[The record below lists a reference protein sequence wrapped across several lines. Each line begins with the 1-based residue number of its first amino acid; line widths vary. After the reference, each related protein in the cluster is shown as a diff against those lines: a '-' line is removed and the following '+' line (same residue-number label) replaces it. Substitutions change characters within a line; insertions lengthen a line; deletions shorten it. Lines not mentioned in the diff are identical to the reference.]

1 MNATIVLHK
10 RPVGTPVLTDF
21 RTVTEKKPEPGVGE
35 ILLKTSY
42 VSVDPYLRGRMND
55 TKSYIAPFELLQPIK
70 SGIIAKVIES
80 DHPDYK
86 QGETVYG
93 LLDWKEYQTSTG
105 KGITRVDVEKF
116 PPSAYLGI
124 LGMPGLTAYLGLS
137 EIGKLTKG
145 ETLVVSGAAGAVGTV
160 AGQIGKLMGC
170 RVVGIC
176 GSDEKVHMLKTDFG
190 FNEAINYKTT
200 RNMRRA
206 IAATCPKG
214 VDVYFDNV
222 GGPISE
228 AVLAKINKFA
238 RIIICGAISLY
249 NETSLPTGLS
259 VQPFLLRSSALMQ
272 GFIVS
277 DYEAK
282 FPEAMHQLTEWFSTG
297 KIKQAETIVRG
308 FDQIPQAFID
318 LFTGKNKGKMVVQ
331 I

>member
-1 MNATIVLHK
+1 MNQCILLNK
-10 RPVGTPVLTDF
+10 RPVGKPVLSDFKTDS
-21 RTVTEKKPEPGVGE
+21 EKMPEIHPGE
-35 ILLKTSY
+35 MLLKMSW
-42 VSVDPYLRGRMND
+42 VSVDPYLRGRMNK
-55 TKSYIAPFELLQPIK
+55 TKSYVAPFELHQPIR
-70 SGIIAKVIES
+70 SGCIAKIIES
-80 DHPDYK
+80 SHPDYS
-86 QGETVYG
+86 QGDYVYG
-93 LLDWKEYQTSTG
+93 MLDWKEYQVSMG
-105 KGITRVDVEKF
+105 DGLKKVDVDTY
-116 PPSAYLGI
+116 PASAYLGI

-137 EIGKLTKG
+137 EIGKLKKG

-160 AGQIGKLMGC
+160 AGQIGKIKGC

-176 GSDEKVHMLKTDFG
+176 SSDEKVDMLKKEFG
-190 FNEAINYKTT
+190 FDEALNYNTT

-222 GGPISE
+222 GGTISE

-249 NETSLPTGLS
+249 NETSLPSGLS
-259 VQPFLLRSSALMQ
+259 VQPFLLRSRALMQ

-277 DYEAK
+277 DYKDK
-282 FPEAMHQLTEWFSTG
+282 FPDILSQLTQWLSTG
-297 KIKQAETIVRG
+297 ELKYTETIIEG

-318 LFTGKNKGKMVVQ
+318 LFSGKNKGKMVVK